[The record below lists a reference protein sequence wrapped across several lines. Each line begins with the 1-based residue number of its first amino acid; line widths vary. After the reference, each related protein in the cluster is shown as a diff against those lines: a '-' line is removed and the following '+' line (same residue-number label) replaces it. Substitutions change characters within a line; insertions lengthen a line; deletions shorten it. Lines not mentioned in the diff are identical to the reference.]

1 MRLALVFVI
10 LLFIVFGAVFGAL
23 NSERISLDLYF
34 IQPSVPKGA
43 LLLSA
48 VLVGWLLGGLV
59 AWMARVPRLRRDLRD
74 TQRQLR
80 EARAQ
85 PMPPSDGR
93 PDDA

>member
-23 NSERISLDLYF
+23 NSERISLDLYV

-43 LLLSA
+43 LVLSA

>member
-23 NSERISLDLYF
+23 NSERISLDFYF

-48 VLVGWLLGGLV
+48 VLLGWLLGGLV

>member
-43 LLLSA
+43 LVLSA

>member
-10 LLFIVFGAVFGAL
+10 LLFIVFGVVFGAL

-34 IQPSVPKGA
+34 IQPNVPKGA
-43 LLLSA
+43 LVLSA